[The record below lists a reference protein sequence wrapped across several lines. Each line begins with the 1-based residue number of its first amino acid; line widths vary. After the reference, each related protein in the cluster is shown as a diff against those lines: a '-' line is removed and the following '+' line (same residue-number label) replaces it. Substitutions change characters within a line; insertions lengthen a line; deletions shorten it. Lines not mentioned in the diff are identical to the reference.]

1 MGMKLDDRDDDDF
14 NFLRKE
20 EVVPFN
26 YPDLPEAIQLH
37 ALQTFMLS
45 HGMEMVGSFYR

>member
-1 MGMKLDDRDDDDF
+1 MKLDDRDDDAF

-20 EVVPFN
+20 EVVPLTK

-37 ALQTFMLS
+37 ALQTFTLS
-45 HGMEMVGSFYR
+45 HGMEMVGSFYG